1 MIPRPFRGKFS
12 GLKAASRLVGKMTGP
27 FRYLILPLALLLPS
41 GQAALA
47 LQPEASEES
56 LALARELDQRERH
69 VEDLRGDLGVYHPA
83 LQEAYGELGGFYLEL
98 EDYEQSVSIYND
110 ALEVAR
116 INEGLYSESQLR
128 IIDAMIAGNEGLAE
142 WEAVD
147 DLHQFRYHMASRLW
161 ELTDSRHL
169 AAIGTWGGW
178 KMRAIRDDLLGD
190 SSWGVQAAIDDAG
203 SVYRRAISALELVPE
218 ARPRDLANLVRGK
231 AELDIYMMRA
241 VANTP
246 YNYFPASVPRY
257 VNQMRCRMVP
267 GPNGQAVRQCVNV
280 QVENPRYRDSQR
292 NNKRTAM
299 VRYSNA
305 VNNGIER
312 LTAIRDGGNGLSPSE
327 LAEIDAQIA
336 QLEAE
341 NQRNARR
348 GRRDFLF

>member
-1 MIPRPFRGKFS
+1 
-12 GLKAASRLVGKMTGP
+12 MTGP
-27 FRYLILPLALLLPS
+27 FRYLILPSALLLQLS
-41 GQAALA
+41 RAALA

-56 LALARELDQRERH
+56 LALARELEQRERH
-69 VEDLRGDLGVYHPA
+69 VEDLRGELGVYHPA
-83 LQEAYGELGGFYLEL
+83 LQEAYGELGGFHLEL
-98 EDYEQSVSIYND
+98 EDYEQSVTVYSD
-110 ALEVAR
+110 ALEIAR

-128 IIDAMIAGNEGLAE
+128 IIDAMITGNEGLAE

-218 ARPRDLANLVRGK
+218 ARPRDLASLVRGK

-241 VANTP
+241 VADTP
-246 YNYFPASVPRY
+246 YNYFPSSAPRY
-257 VNQMRCRMVP
+257 VNQIRCRIAP
-267 GPNGQAVRQCVNV
+267 GPNGQTVRQCVNV

-292 NNKRTAM
+292 DNKRIALM
-299 VRYSNA
+299 RYSIA
-305 VNNGIER
+305 IKDGIER
-312 LTAIRDGGNGLSPSE
+312 LTAIRDRGNGLSRSE
-327 LAEIDAQIA
+327 LAEIDARIA

-341 NQRNARR
+341 KQRNVRR
-348 GRRDFLF
+348 GRRDFVF

>member
-1 MIPRPFRGKFS
+1 MPVPFRI
-12 GLKAASRLVGKMTGP
+12 
-27 FRYLILPLALLLPS
+27 LIPLLALHLLP

-56 LALARELDQRERH
+56 MPEASEESLALARELEQRERH
-69 VEDLRGDLGVYHPA
+69 VENLRGELGVYHPA
-83 LQEAYGELGGFYLEL
+83 LEEAYGELGGFYLEL
-98 EDYEQSVSIYND
+98 EDYEQSISIYND
-110 ALEVAR
+110 ALEIAR

-128 IIDAMIAGNEGLAE
+128 IIDAMITGNEGLAD
-142 WEAVD
+142 WESVD

-169 AAIGTWGGW
+169 AAIGTWGDW
-178 KMRAIRDDLLGD
+178 KMRSIRDDLLGD

-203 SVYRRAISALELVPE
+203 SVYRRAIAALELEPE
-218 ARPRDLANLVRGK
+218 ARPRDVANLVRGK

-246 YNYFPASVPRY
+246 YNYFPSSVPRY

-280 QVENPRYRDSQR
+280 QVENPRFRSSQR
-292 NNKRTAM
+292 DNKRIAM
-299 VRYSNA
+299 TRYSNA
-305 VNNGIER
+305 IKSGIER
-312 LTAIRDGGNGLSPSE
+312 LTAIRDGENGLSRSE

-341 NQRNARR
+341 NQQNLRR
-348 GRRDFLF
+348 GRRGLLF

>member
-1 MIPRPFRGKFS
+1 MAKSFRLS
-12 GLKAASRLVGKMTGP
+12 V
-27 FRYLILPLALLLPS
+27 LPIALLVLT
-41 GQAALA
+41 GQSALA
-47 LQPEASEES
+47 LQPEADEES

-69 VEDLRGDLGVYHPA
+69 VEDLRGELGVYHPA

-110 ALEVAR
+110 ALEIAR

-128 IIDAMIAGNEGLAE
+128 IIDAMIAGNEGLTD

-147 DLHQFRYHMASRLW
+147 DLHHFRYHMASRLW
-161 ELTDSRHL
+161 GLTDRRHL

-203 SVYRRAISALELVPE
+203 SVYRRAITALEQEPE
-218 ARPRDLANLVRGK
+218 AQPLDLANLVRGK

-246 YNYFPASVPRY
+246 YNYFPGTVPRY

-267 GPNGQAVRQCVNV
+267 APNGQAVRQCVNV
-280 QVENPRYRDSQR
+280 QVENPRFRESQR
-292 NNKRTAM
+292 RNKLTTLT
-299 VRYSNA
+299 RYSNA
-305 VNNGIER
+305 INSGIER
-312 LTAIRDGGNGLSPSE
+312 LTAIRDRGDGLSSE
-327 LAEIDAQIA
+327 TLAQIDAQIA

-341 NQRNARR
+341 NQQYFRR
-348 GRRDFLF
+348 GRRDSLL

>member
-1 MIPRPFRGKFS
+1 MKNMP
-12 GLKAASRLVGKMTGP
+12 GP
-27 FRYLILPLALLLPS
+27 FRILIPLLALHLLP

-56 LALARELDQRERH
+56 VPEASEESLALARELEQRERH
-69 VEDLRGDLGVYHPA
+69 VENLRGELGVYHPA
-83 LQEAYGELGGFYLEL
+83 LEEAYGELGGFYLDL
-98 EDYEQSVSIYND
+98 EDYEQSISIYND
-110 ALEVAR
+110 ALEIAR

-128 IIDAMIAGNEGLAE
+128 IIDAMITGNEGLAD
-142 WEAVD
+142 WESVD

-178 KMRAIRDDLLGD
+178 KMRSIRDDLLGD

-203 SVYRRAISALELVPE
+203 SVYRRAIAALELEPE
-218 ARPRDLANLVRGK
+218 ARPRDVANLVRGK

-246 YNYFPASVPRY
+246 YNYFPSSVPRY

-280 QVENPRYRDSQR
+280 QVENPRFRSSQR
-292 NNKRTAM
+292 DNKRIAM
-299 VRYSNA
+299 TRYSNA
-305 VNNGIER
+305 INSGIER
-312 LTAIRDGGNGLSPSE
+312 LTAIRDGGNGLSRSE

-341 NQRNARR
+341 NQQNLRR
-348 GRRDFLF
+348 GRRGLLF